1 MGEGGGGADSRRC
14 SVLERT
20 CRSRQTEALR
30 EWGRRRVRHE
40 TASWTSVS
48 CQMVLRVSS
57 RPPPLPVPGHCETH
71 RSPEAS
77 PTCAENTESALA
89 RSRERKPKRI
99 RASGWLP
106 VQGGTSPSPSAPF
119 TRSCPCHPPRTMCE
133 TERGKPSASGLTDL
147 PLARSGAPWPRSFEF
162 QDAFCAKRHMSW
174 KA

>member
-1 MGEGGGGADSRRC
+1 MNTRATKEEHRRDNTEKTQEEKTHCENTGGDKVVGEGGGGSDSRRC

-30 EWGRRRVRHE
+30 EWGRRRERHE

-77 PTCAENTESALA
+77 PTCAENTETALA
-89 RSRERKPKRI
+89 RSREEAHQLPSHGRVRVTTNGTPSYSPK
-99 RASGWLP
+99 G
-106 VQGGTSPSPSAPF
+106 
-119 TRSCPCHPPRTMCE
+119 C
-133 TERGKPSASGLTDL
+133 
-147 PLARSGAPWPRSFEF
+147 
-162 QDAFCAKRHMSW
+162 
-174 KA
+174 